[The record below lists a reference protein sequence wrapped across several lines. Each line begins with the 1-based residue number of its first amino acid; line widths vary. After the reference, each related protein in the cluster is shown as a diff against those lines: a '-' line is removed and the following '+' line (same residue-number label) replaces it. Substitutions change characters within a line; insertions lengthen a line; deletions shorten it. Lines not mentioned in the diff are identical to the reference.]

1 MIRND
6 LPLLSLADL
15 PGGADIVVL
24 SPTAR
29 LAGGLRRAHGEA
41 QMARGLTV
49 WAALNGATPAQWLDH
64 LVSAALLRG
73 EIPLEA
79 MPGAFLTRPQER
91 CLWEQA
97 VAGDEAIDGGE
108 LFDRA
113 GMALAAMEA
122 ESLRTTWR
130 IEVPESMQ
138 TDEYRAFLRWRQR
151 VAEACATSGWR
162 TATEAMVW
170 RIECVARGI
179 GGLPRQV
186 GIAGFTAPDPLLS
199 RLLLVLEECGVEL
212 SRVNIGVTE
221 GNPLLGTGDTAIG
234 GVRAC
239 LDAED
244 ECRAAAG
251 WARARLEQ
259 APQARLRIAV
269 ADWPARRSLLETA
282 LEDVLLP
289 DAVGADWAAFER
301 RFAAAGGV
309 PLAEQVVVVV
319 ALGLL
324 GLAAHPR
331 RVALT
336 DFGVLLCAP
345 GWSADVAEAD
355 GRARLEAAL
364 RERLPP
370 EFSLDR
376 LCRAVQRLAV
386 EMDVPR
392 LSRHLESLQT
402 AQRAMPA
409 RQLPGAWG
417 STFAALLDAL
427 GWPGQRPPLAA
438 EQAARDQFLE
448 LLAGLTT
455 LDAVVGRVD
464 VGTALRLTQQ
474 MARDLSFFAPRQ
486 HAPAI
491 ELCSLNEALAGPV
504 DGLWLMGMNEGAWPP
519 PPRPN
524 PLLPAELQRRAGI
537 PTARA
542 DSLAEQARLLQ
553 ALWCESG
560 AEVIFSWAGSEGER
574 ALRPSPLLAQMTPI
588 MAPPPAPEILE
599 RSDGTVLE
607 RIDDALAPPVGT
619 DERIRGGTALLQ
631 AQAVCPAWGFYQ
643 YRLGAAVLPAP
654 TFGLDARARGG
665 LLHGALEAL
674 WRDRDLAW
682 LRGLDASAR
691 DAAIATAVEMVL
703 AEFNAEAVE
712 PLPPRLMALEGERL
726 RALLATWLE
735 VEATRIGFRVVACEE
750 RHEIDIEGLPV
761 RMVVDRID
769 ALDDGRLVV
778 IDYKSGRSATADSW
792 ADPRPSEPQ
801 LPIYAALAFPDKAVA
816 AVALARVVIDEPAFL
831 GIGESEGL
839 LPGVKSLSNQR
850 KRYAEEEFPDWSSLR
865 ALWAERIAELAR
877 EVRDGCAAVVFADDK
892 AIEYCE
898 VKPLLRVAERR
909 TEWEAGR

>member
-1 MIRND
+1 MIRTD
-6 LPLLSLADL
+6 LPLLPLADL

-24 SPTAR
+24 CPTAR

-73 EIPLEA
+73 EIPVEA

-97 VAGDEAIDGGE
+97 VADDEAIAGGE

-122 ESLRTTWR
+122 ENLRTTWR
-130 IEVPESMQ
+130 LDVPESMQ

-151 VAEACATSGWR
+151 VAEACAASGWR
-162 TATEAMVW
+162 TATEAMAW

-179 GGLPRQV
+179 SGLPRQV

-199 RLLLVLEECGVEL
+199 RLLLVLEERGVEL
-212 SRVNIGVTE
+212 CRVKV
-221 GNPLLGTGDTAIG
+221 GTGETATG
-234 GVRAC
+234 GVRDC
-239 LDAED
+239 LEAED
-244 ECRAAAG
+244 ECRAAAE
-251 WARARLEQ
+251 WARARLAQE
-259 APQARLRIAV
+259 PNTRLCIAV
-269 ADWPARRSLLETA
+269 ADWPARRSMLETA
-282 LEDVLLP
+282 LEDALYP
-289 DAVGADWAAFER
+289 DAVGAGWAALER

-309 PLAEQVVVVV
+309 PLAEQSAVVV
-319 ALGLL
+319 AFGLL

-331 RVALT
+331 RIALA

-376 LCRAVQRLAV
+376 LCRAVQRLAA
-386 EMDVPR
+386 EMEVPR
-392 LSRHLESLQT
+392 LWRHLESLLT
-402 AQRAMPA
+402 AQRAIPA

-417 STFAALLDAL
+417 SSFAALLDAL
-427 GWPGQRPPLAA
+427 GCPGERPPLAA

-464 VGTALRLTQQ
+464 VGAALRLTQQ
-474 MARDLSFFAPRQ
+474 MVRDLSFAAPRHQ
-486 HAPAI
+486 APAI
-491 ELCSLNEALAGPV
+491 ELCALNEALAGPI

-537 PTARA
+537 PAARA

-553 ALWCESG
+553 NLWCESG
-560 AEVIFSWAGSEGER
+560 KEVIFSWAGSEGER
-574 ALRPSPLLAQMTPI
+574 ALRLSPLLAQMAPI
-588 MAPPPAPEILE
+588 MAPPATERPQ
-599 RSDGTVLE
+599 RSDDAVLE
-607 RIDDALAPPVGT
+607 RIDDARAPPLGA

-682 LRGLDASAR
+682 LQGLDASAR
-691 DAAIATAVEMVL
+691 DDAIATAVEKSL
-703 AEFNAEAVE
+703 SEFNAQAVE

-761 RMVVDRID
+761 RVVVDRID

-839 LPGVKSLSNQR
+839 LPGVKSLGNQR

-909 TEWEAGR
+909 SEWEAGQ

>member
-6 LPLLSLADL
+6 LPLLPLAEL
-15 PGGADIVVL
+15 AGGADFVL
-24 SPTAR
+24 LCPTAR

-41 QMARGLTV
+41 QMARGLAV

-73 EIPLEA
+73 EIPLDA

-122 ESLRTTWR
+122 ESLRAAWR
-130 IEVPESMQ
+130 LEVPESMQ

-151 VAEACATSGWR
+151 VAEACKAGNWHTV
-162 TATEAMVW
+162 TEAMTW

-199 RLLLVLEECGVEL
+199 RLLVVLEERGVEL
-212 SRVNIGVTE
+212 FRVGCRVE
-221 GNPLLGTGDTAIG
+221 VGSGDTAIG

-244 ECRAAAG
+244 ECRAAAE
-251 WARARLEQ
+251 WARARLAQ

-269 ADWPARRSLLETA
+269 ADWPARSSMLETA
-282 LEDVLLP
+282 LEDVLHP
-289 DAVGADWAAFER
+289 DNVGAGWAALER
-301 RFAAAGGV
+301 RFAATGGT
-309 PLAEQVVVVV
+309 PLVEQPPVAV

-331 RVALT
+331 RLALA

-355 GRARLEAAL
+355 GRTRLEAAL

-370 EFSLDR
+370 EFPLDR
-376 LCRAVQRLAV
+376 LCRVVQRLAA

-392 LSRHLESLQT
+392 LRRHLDGLQT

-417 STFAALLDAL
+417 STFTTLLDAL

-464 VGTALRLTQQ
+464 VGSALRLTQQ
-474 MARDLSFFAPRQ
+474 MARDLSFSAPRRQ
-486 HAPAI
+486 APAI
-491 ELCSLNEALAGPV
+491 ELCALNEALAGPV
-504 DGLWLMGMNEGAWPP
+504 DGLWLMGINEGAWPP

-537 PTARA
+537 PAARA
-542 DSLAEQARLLQ
+542 DSLAEQARVLQ
-553 ALWCESG
+553 TLWCESA
-560 AEVIFSWAGSEGER
+560 AEVVFSWAGSEGER
-574 ALRPSPLLAQMTPI
+574 ALRPSPLLTGMVPI
-588 MAPPPAPEILE
+588 MAPPATEMPE
-599 RSDGTVLE
+599 RSDDVFLE
-607 RIDDALAPPVGT
+607 RIDDARAPPLGV

-682 LRGLDASAR
+682 LRSLDQSAR
-691 DAAIATAVEMVL
+691 DDAIATAVEKSL
-703 AEFNAEAVE
+703 SEFNAEAVE

-726 RALLATWLE
+726 RALLATWLD
-735 VEATRIGFRVVACEE
+735 VEATRIGFRVIACEE

-761 RMVVDRID
+761 RVVVDRID

-778 IDYKSGRSATADSW
+778 IDYKSGRSASADSW

-831 GIGESEGL
+831 GVAMSEGL
-839 LPGVKSLSNQR
+839 LPGVKSLDNQR
-850 KRYAEEEFPDWSSLR
+850 KRYAEDEFPDWSSLR

-892 AIEYCE
+892 AITYCE

-909 TEWEAGR
+909 SQWDEQR